1 MTSENLIKIDGVEYH
16 IQHINNEEV
25 RLVPDFLII
34 TVPVEL
40 EEIYVKEL
48 GLEGKKVMIYKDLF
62 SDSYLKDVL
71 KEAFIEGKDNEVFTY
86 CLVRHG
92 SNSHGFGFY
101 PLPLLFSD
109 EFTRAIVAEEN
120 GRSAP
125 PEIWVRR
132 KRKIIMRRLGL
143 GEDDFNPVRK
153 KHVPGVGWVS
163 VRKLF
168 N

>member
-1 MTSENLIKIDGVEYH
+1 MTSEDLIMIDGVEYH

-34 TVPVEL
+34 TVPIEL
-40 EEIYVKEL
+40 EEKYVKEM
-48 GLEGKKVMIYKDLF
+48 GLQGRKVMICKDLF
-62 SDSYLKDVL
+62 SDDYRKDVL
-71 KEAFIEGKDNEVFTY
+71 KEAMVEGKDNEAFTY

-92 SNSHGFGFY
+92 SVAHGFGFY

-143 GEDDFNPVRK
+143 SEDAFNPVRK
-153 KHVPGVGWVS
+153 KQVPGVGWVS

-168 N
+168 S

>member
-1 MTSENLIKIDGVEYH
+1 MTSENLIMIDGVEYH

-40 EEIYVKEL
+40 EEKYVKEL

-62 SDSYLKDVL
+62 IDSYLKDVL
-71 KEAFIEGKDNEVFTY
+71 KEAIVEGKDNEVFTY
-86 CLVRHG
+86 SLVRHG
-92 SNSHGFGFY
+92 SVTHGFGFY

-125 PEIWVRR
+125 PDVWVRR
-132 KRKIIMRRLGL
+132 KRKIILRELGL
-143 GEDDFNPVRK
+143 GEDAFNPVRK
-153 KHVPGVGWVS
+153 KQVPGVGWVS